1 MNSIDSPD
9 VAGDKSAAE
18 EYFQK
23 NVSTFLFLVKLSL
36 LIVKT
41 SGACN

>member
-1 MNSIDSPD
+1 MNSVDSPD
-9 VAGDKSAAE
+9 VAGGKSAEE
-18 EYFQK
+18 EYLQK
-23 NVSTFLFLVKLSL
+23 NVSTFFFLVKLSL